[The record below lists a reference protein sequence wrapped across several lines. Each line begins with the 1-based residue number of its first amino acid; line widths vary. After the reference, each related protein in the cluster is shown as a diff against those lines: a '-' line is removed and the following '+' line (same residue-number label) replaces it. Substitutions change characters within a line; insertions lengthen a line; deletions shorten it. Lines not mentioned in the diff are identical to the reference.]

1 MEEDLSNF
9 MAKFANFTDE
19 ETAFISEIMPVRMYP
34 KGTILLRPGQI
45 ATECYM
51 NLKGLVRRYIIIDGE
66 ERTTEFYTEEQPI
79 ASLVSY
85 NQKIPADHYFS
96 CLEDTTLVVLSYDNE
111 QMLNKKYPHLEK
123 LCRVTTEVDYGNH
136 QSKMARFMTSSPE
149 ERYQHLMQTN
159 PDLLNRVPQYHL
171 ASYLGIKPESL
182 SRIRKRMLQKN

>member
-1 MEEDLSNF
+1 MEEDLSSF
-9 MAKFANFTDE
+9 MAKFANFTEE
-19 ETAFISEIMPVRMYP
+19 ETAFISEVMPVRMYP
-34 KGTILLRPGQI
+34 KGTILLREGQI

-51 NLKGLVRRYIIIDGE
+51 NLKGLVRRYIIVDGE

-96 CLEDTTLVVLSYDNE
+96 CLEDTTLAVLSYDSE
-111 QMLNKKYPHLEK
+111 QLLNKKYPHLEK
-123 LCRVTTEVDYGNH
+123 LCRVTTEVEYGNH
-136 QSKMARFMTSSPE
+136 QSKMARFMTSTPE
-149 ERYQHLMQTN
+149 EQYQHLMQTN

-182 SRIRKRMLQKN
+182 SRIRKRMLQKS

>member
-1 MEEDLSNF
+1 MEEDLSSF
-9 MAKFANFTDE
+9 MAKFANFTEE

-34 KGTILLRPGQI
+34 KGTILLREGQI

-51 NLKGLVRRYIIIDGE
+51 NLKGLVRRYIIVDGE
-66 ERTTEFYTEEQPI
+66 ERTTEFYTEEQPV

-85 NQKIPADHYFS
+85 NQKVPADHYFS

-111 QMLNKKYPHLEK
+111 QLLNKKYPHLEK

-136 QSKMARFMTSSPE
+136 LSKMARFMTSTPE

-182 SRIRKRMLQKN
+182 SRIRKRMLQKS

>member
-1 MEEDLSNF
+1 MEEDLSSF
-9 MAKFANFTDE
+9 MAKFANFTEE
-19 ETAFISEIMPVRMYP
+19 ETAFISEVMPVRMYP
-34 KGTILLRPGQI
+34 KGTILLREGQI

-51 NLKGLVRRYIIIDGE
+51 NLKGLVRRYIIVDGE
-66 ERTTEFYTEEQPI
+66 ERTTEFYTEEQPV

-85 NQKIPADHYFS
+85 NQKVPADHYFS

-111 QMLNKKYPHLEK
+111 QLLNKKYPHLEK

-136 QSKMARFMTSSPE
+136 LSKMARFMTSTPE

-182 SRIRKRMLQKN
+182 SRIRKRMLQKS

>member
-1 MEEDLSNF
+1 MEDDLSSF
-9 MAKFANFTDE
+9 MSKFANFTEE
-19 ETAFISEIMPVRMYP
+19 ETAFISEVMPVRMFP
-34 KGTILLRPGQI
+34 KGTILLREGQI

-51 NLKGLVRRYIIIDGE
+51 NLKGLVRRYIIVDGE
-66 ERTTEFYTEEQPI
+66 ERTTEFYTEEQPV

-85 NQKIPADHYFS
+85 NQKVPADHYFS

-111 QMLNKKYPHLEK
+111 QLLNKKYPHLEK
-123 LCRVTTEVDYGNH
+123 LCRVTTEVDFGNH
-136 QSKMARFMTSSPE
+136 LSKMARFMTSTPE

-182 SRIRKRMLQKN
+182 SRIRKRMLQKS

>member
-1 MEEDLSNF
+1 
-9 MAKFANFTDE
+9 
-19 ETAFISEIMPVRMYP
+19 MYP
-34 KGTILLRPGQI
+34 KGTILLREGQI

-51 NLKGLVRRYIIIDGE
+51 NLKGLVRRYIIVDGE
-66 ERTTEFYTEEQPI
+66 ERTTEFYTEEQPV

-85 NQKIPADHYFS
+85 NQKVPADHYFS

-111 QMLNKKYPHLEK
+111 QLLNKKYPHLEK

-136 QSKMARFMTSSPE
+136 LSKMARFMTSTPE

-182 SRIRKRMLQKN
+182 SRIRKRMLQKS